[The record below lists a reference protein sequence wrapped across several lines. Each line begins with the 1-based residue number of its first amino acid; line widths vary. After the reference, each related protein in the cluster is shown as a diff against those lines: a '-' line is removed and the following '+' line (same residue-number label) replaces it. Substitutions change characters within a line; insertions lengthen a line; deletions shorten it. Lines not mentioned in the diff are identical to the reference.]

1 LSFPPDTDTPGFATE
16 ENSKPMETR
25 LISQAAGLVPPEIVA
40 KQIIVD
46 ALVSYISL
54 DMYELCNNILYYYT
68 EYVLCN

>member
-25 LISQAAGLVPPEIVA
+25 LISQSAGLVSPEVVA
-40 KQIIVD
+40 KQIIAD

-54 DMYELCNNILYYYT
+54 DMYELSNDILYYYT
-68 EYVLCN
+68 KYVLFN